1 MSKRMAKL
9 LLEDIL
15 ECIQKINVYT
25 KGMAFENFSR
35 DEKTQDAVVRNLEI
49 IGEAANNIPKA
60 FRKKHP
66 NIEWHQIIGMR
77 HRIIHDY
84 FGVDENII
92 WFVVQN
98 DLIPLK
104 TEIEKILKAE
114 LD

>member
-1 MSKRMAKL
+1 MAKL

-15 ECIQKINVYT
+15 ECIQKINDYT
-25 KGMAFENFSR
+25 KGMVFENFSQ

-49 IGEAANNIPKA
+49 IGEAANNISKA
-60 FRKKHP
+60 FRKKYP

-104 TEIEKILKAE
+104 TEIEKILESE